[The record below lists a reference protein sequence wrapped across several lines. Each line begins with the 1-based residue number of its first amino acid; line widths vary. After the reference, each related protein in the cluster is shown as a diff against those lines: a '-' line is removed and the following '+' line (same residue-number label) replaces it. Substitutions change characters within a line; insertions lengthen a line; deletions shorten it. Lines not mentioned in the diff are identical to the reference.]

1 MKKRAAVLSYLT
13 IIFNLLY
20 SVGMTPFIIRALGQ
34 SEYGVYTLC
43 TSIISYLNL
52 FQFGFSITYL
62 RYFIK
67 FSSEGEQQ
75 KAEELN
81 GMFLIIFTVI
91 SGLVLAVGAVLVVN
105 AQSVFGDKITQAEY
119 NIAKPMLM
127 LVIMNVMIT
136 TIGVPFQALLNA
148 YEEFVFQ
155 KLLTLCEIILRTLV
169 LILCLHFGARSIAIV
184 AISTGLN
191 AITFVCNV
199 AFVFWKLKVRFRFS
213 HFDASLLKEMIGFSF
228 FVFLQSIMDMFN
240 WQVDKFLLAR
250 FWGTEEIAV
259 YSLGSNF
266 SNCFM
271 SLAGA
276 ITTLYV
282 PYANRLVAEK
292 RGDAALSALMIRIG
306 RIQFML
312 GTFVFSALV
321 FFGRPFI
328 RIYAG
333 KGFENAYGVSLLL
346 IAPLIIP
353 LSMELWFHIARAK
366 ALHKTSTAVFTLVAL
381 LNTLI
386 SIPLCRRYGEM
397 GAAAGT
403 CIGMFIANNGFQI
416 WYSQHVIHLDM
427 KLWAKNLLHICPA
440 LILPCGVGIAMMKW
454 IPINTLRDFLMWA
467 VVYTA
472 ITAVSFWL
480 FALNDSEKDLLR
492 VPLKCLTHF
501 HN

>member
-1 MKKRAAVLSYLT
+1 MRKKAAILSYLT
-13 IIFNLLY
+13 IVFNLLY
-20 SVGMTPFIIRALGQ
+20 GVGMTPFIIRALGQ

-43 TSIISYLNL
+43 TSIISYLSL
-52 FQFGFSITYL
+52 FQFGFSATYL

-67 FSSEGEQQ
+67 FSSEGEKR

-81 GMFLIIFTVI
+81 GMFLVIFAVI
-91 SGLVLAVGAVLVVN
+91 SGLVLVVGVALVVN
-105 AQSVFGDKITQAEY
+105 AQGVFGDKITQAEY
-119 NIAKPMLM
+119 DIAKPMLTM
-127 LVIMNVMIT
+127 VIINVVIT

-155 KLLTLCEIILRTLV
+155 KLLTLCEIILRTLM
-169 LILCLHFGARSIAIV
+169 LLLCLHFGARSIAIV
-184 AISTGLN
+184 AVSTSLS
-191 AITFVCNV
+191 AVTFLCNV
-199 AFVFWKLKVRFRFS
+199 AFVLRKLKVHFRFTN
-213 HFDASLLKEMIGFSF
+213 FDASLLQEMIGFSF

-240 WQVDKFLLAR
+240 WQIDKFLLAR
-250 FWGTEEIAV
+250 FWGSEEIAV

-266 SNCFM
+266 TNCFM

-276 ITTLYV
+276 ITALYV

-292 RGDAALSALMIRIG
+292 RGDEALSMLMVRIG

-328 RIYAG
+328 RIYADEE
-333 KGFENAYGVSLLL
+333 FDNAYGVSLLL
-346 IAPLIIP
+346 IAPLILP
-353 LSMELWFHIARAK
+353 LSMELWHHIARAK

-386 SIPLCRRYGEM
+386 SIPLCRRYGEL

-416 WYSQHVIHLDM
+416 WYSQHVVRLDM
-427 KLWAKNLLHICPA
+427 KLWAKNLLRICPA
-440 LILPCGVGIAMMKW
+440 LILPCAAGIAMMKW
-454 IPINTLRDFLMWA
+454 IAINTLLDFLMWA
-467 VVYTA
+467 VAYTA
-472 ITAVSFWL
+472 VAALSFWL
-480 FALNDSEKDLLR
+480 FAMNDSEKDLLR
-492 VPLKCLTHF
+492 KPVKRLIHS

>member
-1 MKKRAAVLSYLT
+1 MKKRAAILSYLT
-13 IIFNLLY
+13 IAFNLLY

-43 TSIISYLNL
+43 TSIISYLSL
-52 FQFGFSITYL
+52 FQFGFSVTYL

-67 FSSEGEQQ
+67 FNSEGEAQ

-81 GMFLIIFTVI
+81 GMFLIIFAVI
-91 SGLVLAVGAVLVVN
+91 SGIVLAVGAALVAN
-105 AQSVFGDKITQAEY
+105 AQGVFGDKITQAEY
-119 NIAKPMLM
+119 DIAKPMLT
-127 LVIMNVMIT
+127 LVIINVVIT

-155 KLLTLCEIILRTLV
+155 KLLTLCEIVLRSLM

-184 AISTGLN
+184 AVSTGLS
-191 AITFVCNV
+191 AITFLCNV
-199 AFVFWKLKVRFRFS
+199 AFVLRKLKVRFRFAN
-213 HFDASLLKEMIGFSF
+213 FDASLLREMIGFSF

-240 WQVDKFLLAR
+240 WQIDKFLLAR
-250 FWGTEEIAV
+250 FWGTKEIGV

-266 SNCFM
+266 SNCFT

-276 ITTLYV
+276 ITALYV

-292 RGDAALSALMIRIG
+292 QGDEALSALMIRIG

-312 GTFVFSALV
+312 GAFIFSAIV

-333 KGFENAYGVSLLL
+333 GGFENAYGVALLL
-346 IAPLIIP
+346 IAPLILP
-353 LSMELWFHIARAK
+353 LSMELWYHIARAK
-366 ALHKTSTAVFTLVAL
+366 ALHKTCTIVFALVAL

-386 SIPLCRRYGEM
+386 SIPLCRRYGEL

-403 CIGMFIANNGFQI
+403 CIGMFVANNGFQI
-416 WYSQHVIHLDM
+416 WYSQHVVHLDM
-427 KLWAKNLLHICPA
+427 KLWAKELLRICPA
-440 LILPCGVGIAMMKW
+440 LILPCAAGVAMMKW
-454 IPINTLRDFLMWA
+454 AAIDTLWDFLLWA
-467 VVYTA
+467 AVYTA
-472 ITAVSFWL
+472 VTAISFWS
-480 FALNDSEKDLLR
+480 FAMNDAEKDLLR
-492 VPLKCLTHF
+492 VPLRRRI
-501 HN
+501 NAGD

>member
-1 MKKRAAVLSYLT
+1 MKKRAAILSYLT
-13 IIFNLLY
+13 IVFNLLY
-20 SVGMTPFIIRALGQ
+20 SVGMTPFIIRTLGQ

-43 TSIISYLNL
+43 TSVISYLGL
-52 FQFGFSITYL
+52 FQFGFSTTYL

-67 FSSEGEQQ
+67 FNSEGEKK

-81 GMFLIIFTVI
+81 GMFLIIFAVI
-91 SGLVLAVGAVLVVN
+91 SGIVLTVGAVLVVN
-105 AQSVFGDKITQAEY
+105 AQGVFGDKITQAEY
-119 NIAKPMLM
+119 DIAKPMLT
-127 LVIMNVMIT
+127 LVIINVMIT

-155 KLLTLCEIILRTLV
+155 KLLTLCEIVLKTLV

-184 AISTGLN
+184 AVSTGLSI
-191 AITFVCNV
+191 ITFICNA
-199 AFVFWKLKVRFRFS
+199 AFVFRKLKVRFCFTN
-213 HFDASLLKEMIGFSF
+213 FDASLFREMIGFSF

-240 WQVDKFLLAR
+240 WQIDKFLLAR
-250 FWGTEEIAV
+250 FWGTKEIGV

-266 SNCFM
+266 SNCFI

-276 ITTLYV
+276 ITALYV

-292 RGDAALSALMIRIG
+292 RGDEALSALMIRIG
-306 RIQFML
+306 RLQFML
-312 GTFVFSALV
+312 GTFIFSALA
-321 FFGRPFI
+321 FLGRPFI

-333 KGFENAYGVSLLL
+333 EGFENAYGVALLL
-346 IAPLIIP
+346 IAPLILP

-366 ALHKTSTAVFTLVAL
+366 ALHKTSTTVFTLVAL

-386 SIPLCRRYGEM
+386 SIPLCRRYGEL

-427 KLWAKNLLHICPA
+427 KLWAKNLLRICPA
-440 LILPCGVGIAMMKW
+440 LILPCAAGSVMMNW
-454 IPINTLRDFLMWA
+454 VTINTLWDFLMWA
-467 VVYTA
+467 VAYTA

-480 FALNDSEKDLLR
+480 FAMNDSEKDLLR
-492 VPLKCLTHF
+492 VPLRRLTHF
-501 HN
+501 HT

>member
-1 MKKRAAVLSYLT
+1 MKIKAAILSYLT
-13 IIFNLLY
+13 IAFNLLF

-43 TSIISYLNL
+43 TSIISYLSL
-52 FQFGFSITYL
+52 FQFGFSTTYL

-67 FSSEGEQQ
+67 FNAEGEKQR
-75 KAEELN
+75 AEELN
-81 GMFLIIFTVI
+81 GMFLIIFAVI
-91 SGLVLAVGAVLVVN
+91 TGLVLAVGAALVVN

-119 NIAKPMLM
+119 AIAKPMLT
-127 LVIMNVMIT
+127 LVTISVMVT

-155 KLLTLCEIILRTLV
+155 KLLTLCEIVLRVLM
-169 LILCLHFGARSIAIV
+169 LILCLHFGARSVGIV
-184 AISTGLN
+184 AIGTGLSI
-191 AITFVCNV
+191 ITFLCNV
-199 AFVFWKLKVRFRFS
+199 AFVFRKLKVRFRFTN
-213 HFDASLLKEMIGFSF
+213 FDTSLLREMIGFSF

-240 WQVDKFLLAR
+240 WQIDKFLLAR

-259 YSLGSNF
+259 YSLGSKF
-266 SNCFM
+266 SNCFL

-276 ITTLYV
+276 ITALYV

-292 RGDAALSALMIRIG
+292 RGDEALSALMIRIG

-312 GTFVFSALV
+312 GTFIFSALV
-321 FFGRPFI
+321 FVGRPFI

-333 KGFENAYGVSLLL
+333 EGFENAYGVALLL
-346 IAPLIIP
+346 IAPLILP
-353 LSMELWFHIARAK
+353 LSMDLWYHIARAK

-386 SIPLCRRYGEM
+386 SIPLCRRYGEL

-403 CIGMFIANNGFQI
+403 CIGMLIANNGFQI
-416 WYSQHVIHLDM
+416 WYAQHVIHLDM
-427 KLWAKNLLHICPA
+427 KLWAKNLLRICPA
-440 LILPCGVGIAMMKW
+440 LLIPCAAGVVMMKRLTV
-454 IPINTLRDFLMWA
+454 NTLWDFLVWA

-472 ITAVSFWL
+472 ITLVSFWL
-480 FALNDSEKDLLR
+480 FAMNDSEKDLLR
-492 VPLKCLTHF
+492 MPIKRLTRSR
-501 HN
+501 N

>member
-1 MKKRAAVLSYLT
+1 MKKKAAILSYLT
-13 IIFNLLY
+13 IAFNLLY

-43 TSIISYLNL
+43 TSIISYLSL
-52 FQFGFSITYL
+52 FQIGFSTTYL

-67 FSSEGEQQ
+67 FSSEGEKQ

-81 GMFLIIFTVI
+81 GMFLIIFAVI
-91 SGLVLAVGAVLVVN
+91 SGLVLAIGAVLVVN
-105 AQSVFGDKITQAEY
+105 AQGVFGDKITQAEY
-119 NIAKPMLM
+119 DIAKPMLT
-127 LVIMNVMIT
+127 LVVINVMIT

-169 LILCLHFGARSIAIV
+169 LICCLHFGARSVAIV
-184 AISTGLN
+184 AVSTGLS
-191 AITFVCNV
+191 AVTFVCNV
-199 AFVFWKLKVRFRFS
+199 AFVFRKLKVRFRFTN
-213 HFDASLLKEMIGFSF
+213 FDASLLREMIGFSF
-228 FVFLQSIMDMFN
+228 FVFLQGIMDMFN
-240 WQVDKFLLAR
+240 WQIDKFLLAR
-250 FWGTEEIAV
+250 FWGSDEIGV

-266 SNCFM
+266 SNCFI

-276 ITTLYV
+276 ITALYV

-292 RGDAALSALMIRIG
+292 RGDGELSALMVRIG

-321 FFGRPFI
+321 FLGRPFI

-333 KGFENAYGVSLLL
+333 EGFENAYGVALLL
-346 IAPLIIP
+346 IAPLVLP
-353 LSMELWFHIARAK
+353 LSMDLWYHIARAK
-366 ALHKTSTAVFTLVAL
+366 ALHKTSTTIFTLVAL

-386 SIPLCRRYGEM
+386 SIPLCRRYGEL

-403 CIGMFIANNGFQI
+403 CVGMIIANNIIQI
-416 WYSQHVIHLDM
+416 WYAQRVIHLDM
-427 KLWAKNLLHICPA
+427 KLWAKNMLRICPA
-440 LILPCGVGIAMMKW
+440 LILPCAAGIAMMNW
-454 IPINTLRDFLMWA
+454 AVINTLWDFLLWA

-472 ITAVSFWL
+472 VAAGSFWL
-480 FALNDSEKDLLR
+480 FAMNDSEKDLLR
-492 VPLKCLTHF
+492 VPLKRLIHSR
-501 HN
+501 N